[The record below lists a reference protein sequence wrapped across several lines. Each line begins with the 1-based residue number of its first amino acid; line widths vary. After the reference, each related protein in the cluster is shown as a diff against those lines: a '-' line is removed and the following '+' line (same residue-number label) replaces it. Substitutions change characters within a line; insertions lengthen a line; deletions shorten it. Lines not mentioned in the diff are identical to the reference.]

1 NNTCVQPPFLREA
14 HAQVLPALPRND
26 EGGTFAPTRGS
37 DMAAAGGGAWALWW
51 RGLTWGRAATR
62 CAVSGAG
69 RASLLLLRWSP
80 GQLPACRQKSSI
92 SFLSRPDR
100 PNLAYNK
107 IKGKNP
113 GVVFLPGFNSDMNGQ
128 KAVALEDFCKS
139 LGHAF
144 VRFDYTGCGSS
155 DGNLQE
161 CTFGKWRKDVLSV
174 LDELTNGPQILVG
187 SSLGGWLM
195 LHAAI
200 ARPEKVAALVGVAV
214 AADYLVTTFKQ
225 LPLEV
230 QKEIEEKGEWKLP
243 TKHNEEGFY
252 CLSYEFVKEAEN
264 HCLLRN
270 PIPITCPIKLIH
282 GMKDED
288 VPWQVSMQIADHVVS
303 TDVDVILRKVGQHR
317 MNEKDD
323 MKLLVY
329 TVDDL
334 IDKLST
340 LA

>member
-1 NNTCVQPPFLREA
+1 
-14 HAQVLPALPRND
+14 
-26 EGGTFAPTRGS
+26 
-37 DMAAAGGGAWALWW
+37 MAAAGGRVWALWLRLRL
-51 RGLTWGRAATR
+51 RGPTWGRAAAR
-62 CAVSGAG
+62 CAGAGVG
-69 RASLLLLRWSP
+69 RASLLLRS
-80 GQLPACRQKSSI
+80 PACRQKSSI

-113 GVVFLPGFNSDMNGQ
+113 GVVFLPGLNSNMNGQ

-161 CTFGKWRKDVLSV
+161 CTVGKWRKDVLSV
-174 LDELTNGPQILVG
+174 LDELTDGPQ
-187 SSLGGWLM
+187 
-195 LHAAI
+195 
-200 ARPEKVAALVGVAV
+200 
-214 AADYLVTTFKQ
+214 
-225 LPLEV
+225 V

-243 TKHNEEGFY
+243 TRHNEEGFY
-252 CLSYEFVKEAEN
+252 CLSYEFIKEAEN
-264 HCLLRN
+264 HCLLSN

-317 MNEKDD
+317 MSEKDD

-334 IDKLST
+334 IDKLTT

>member
-1 NNTCVQPPFLREA
+1 
-14 HAQVLPALPRND
+14 
-26 EGGTFAPTRGS
+26 
-37 DMAAAGGGAWALWW
+37 MAAAGGGVWALWL
-51 RGLTWGRAATR
+51 RGLTWGRAAAR
-62 CAVSGAG
+62 CAGSGAG
-69 RASLLLLRWSP
+69 RASLLLLRSA
-80 GQLPACRQKSSI
+80 ACRKKSSI

-113 GVVFLPGFNSDMNGQ
+113 GVVFLPGLNSNMNGQ

-161 CTFGKWRKDVLSV
+161 CTVGKWRKDVLSV
-174 LDELTNGPQILVG
+174 LDELTDGPQILVG

-225 LPLEV
+225 LPLEMSGGL
-230 QKEIEEKGEWKLP
+230 QEWVKYTPLP
-243 TKHNEEGFY
+243 PSDFNWSK
-252 CLSYEFVKEAEN
+252 K
-264 HCLLRN
+264 
-270 PIPITCPIKLIH
+270 K
-282 GMKDED
+282 
-288 VPWQVSMQIADHVVS
+288 
-303 TDVDVILRKVGQHR
+303 
-317 MNEKDD
+317 
-323 MKLLVY
+323 
-329 TVDDL
+329 
-334 IDKLST
+334 
-340 LA
+340 

>member
-1 NNTCVQPPFLREA
+1 MRTTALPQRGACS
-14 HAQVLPALPRND
+14 VLPRAAEERRGRD
-26 EGGTFAPTRGS
+26 VQPTRGR
-37 DMAAAGGGAWALWW
+37 DMAAAGGGAWALGWR
-51 RGLTWGRAATR
+51 RGLTRGRAAAR
-62 CAVSGAG
+62 CAGSGAG
-69 RASLLLLRWSP
+69 RASPLLLRAP
-80 GQLPACRQKSSI
+80 GQLPACRQKSSV

-113 GVVFLPGFNSDMNGQ
+113 GVVFLPGLNSDMNGQ
-128 KAVALEDFCKS
+128 KAVALQDFCKS

-161 CTFGKWRKDVLSV
+161 CTVGKWRKDVLSV
-174 LDELTNGPQILVG
+174 LDELTDGPQILVG

-200 ARPEKVAALVGVAV
+200 ARPEKVAALVGVAA

-252 CLSYEFVKEAEN
+252 CLSYEFIKEAEN
-264 HCLLRN
+264 HCLLSN

-288 VPWQVSMQIADHVVS
+288 VPWQVSMQIADDVVS

-334 IDKLST
+334 IDKLTT